1 MSSNSDEFTID
12 LISNASMETFN
23 ENTMASFRN
32 QLSQPIQ
39 LQGEWQVALTSLSF
53 PSKINNVNSGEIVVY
68 TNPRTETDESRN
80 QSGQNRKIRTGIYNS
95 WENLVTEI
103 VRIASLKQFD
113 RRFDK
118 VTQKLTLTFGKN
130 EGLSFQDNEI
140 PSILGF
146 KGTPDPSHSGF
157 VHIGYI
163 KNVENGN
170 PNAPNRHLANFPV
183 DITCGPQPI
192 FVYIDIIEYQHMGD
206 SRAPVLKIIES
217 ERRLRNGSLNPVT
230 PVHHKNLTNL
240 DYKRLLSNNIQN
252 IKVELRNET
261 GKLLPFTGIGE
272 LSSVLNIREQ
282 AN

>member
-12 LISNASMETFN
+12 LISNASMEIFS
-23 ENTMASFRN
+23 ENTMASFPN

-53 PSKINNVNSGEIVVY
+53 SSNINNVNAGEIVVY
-68 TNPRTETDESRN
+68 TNSRTETDESRN

-118 VTQKLTLTFGKN
+118 VTQKLTLKFGKN

-146 KGTPDPSHSGF
+146 KGTPDPSNSGF
-157 VHIGYI
+157 VQIGYK

-170 PNAPNRHLANFPV
+170 PNAPNRHLANFTV
-183 DITCGPQPI
+183 DITCGSQLI
-192 FVYIDIIEYQHMGD
+192 FVYIDIIEYQHVGD

-217 ERRLRNGSLNPVT
+217 ERRLRNGSLNTVT
-230 PVHHKNLTNL
+230 PVHHKTFTNL

-261 GKLLPFTGIGE
+261 GKHLPFTGIGKVVVS
-272 LSSVLNIREQ
+272 LKFQRTR
-282 AN
+282 